1 MLRNFKDSPLFT
13 WFTLALGIICIGFSA
28 IFVKMA
34 DVPGSVATFYRLLF
48 AALAIIPIWMYR
60 GIKMPVRKDVL
71 LILAGSFFFAV
82 DLFMWNTAIP
92 LTTAATATLLANN
105 APIWLGLITVVI
117 LRQSLPRKF
126 WVGLVVAIIGLNV
139 LIGIESWRTLQ
150 FNMGDMLSLGAGF
163 FYALYLIYTVEV
175 RKRVN
180 TVTFMSLSLIVMV
193 VMMFFTTLFMGHS
206 FTGYSSRTWLS
217 LLGLGLVSHFGGW
230 LCINYA
236 LGHIKGSNVSV
247 TLLAQSVVT
256 ALLGIIILKEY
267 LSLNQIIGGIII
279 LSGIYIVN
287 RRDTPPRVSPINKPA
302 SDQHPSAEQIEE
314 KSVNQTIS

>member
-1 MLRNFKDSPLFT
+1 MLKNIKASPLFA
-13 WFTLALGIICIGFSA
+13 WSALALGIVCIGFSA
-28 IFVKMA
+28 IFVKLA

-48 AALAIIPIWMYR
+48 ATVAIIPIWIYR
-60 GIKMPVRKDVL
+60 GIKMPVRRDLL

-82 DLFMWNTAIP
+82 DLIMWNTAIP

-139 LIGIESWRTLQ
+139 LIGIESWRTMQ
-150 FNMGDMLSLGAGF
+150 FNLGDMLSLAAGF

-180 TVTFMSLSLIVMV
+180 TVTFMSLSLIFMV
-193 VMMFFTTLFMGHS
+193 VMMFFTTWLMGHS
-206 FTGYSSRTWLS
+206 FTGYSSNTWLS
-217 LLGLGLVSHFGGW
+217 LAGLGLISHFLGW

-236 LGHIKGSNVSV
+236 LGHLQGSNVSV
-247 TLLAQSVVT
+247 TLLAQSIVT
-256 ALLGIIILKEY
+256 AILAIFILGEY
-267 LSLNQIIGGIII
+267 LNLNQIVGGLII

-287 RRDTPPRVSPINKPA
+287 RRNTGHQVSPANTLAP
-302 SDQHPSAEQIEE
+302 DQQPTAEPVAE
-314 KSVNQTIS
+314 KDN

>member
-1 MLRNFKDSPLFT
+1 MLKNFKASPLFA
-13 WFTLALGIICIGFSA
+13 WFALALGIVCIGFSA
-28 IFVKMA
+28 IFVKIA

-60 GIKMPVRKDVL
+60 GIKMPVRRDML

-139 LIGIESWRTLQ
+139 LIGIESWRTMQ
-150 FNMGDMLSLGAGF
+150 FNTGDMLSLAAGF

-180 TVTFMSLSLIVMV
+180 AVTFMSLSLIVMV

-236 LGHIKGSNVSV
+236 LGHLKGSNVSV

-287 RRDTPPRVSPINKPA
+287 RRDAPPRVSPVNKPA
-302 SDQHPSAEQIEE
+302 ADQHP
-314 KSVNQTIS
+314 

>member
-1 MLRNFKDSPLFT
+1 MLKNIKTSPLFA
-13 WFTLALGIICIGFSA
+13 WFALALGIVCIGFSA
-28 IFVKMA
+28 IFVKLA

-48 AALAIIPIWMYR
+48 ATVAIIPIWIYR
-60 GIKMPVRKDVL
+60 GIKMPVRRDL
-71 LILAGSFFFAV
+71 FLILTGSFFFAV
-82 DLFMWNTAIP
+82 DLLMWNTAIP

-126 WVGLVVAIIGLNV
+126 WLGLVVAIVGLNV
-139 LIGIESWRTLQ
+139 LIGIESWRTMQ
-150 FNMGDMLSLGAGF
+150 FNMGDMLSLAAGF

-180 TVTFMSLSLIVMV
+180 TVTFMSLSLIFMV
-193 VMMFFTTLFMGHS
+193 VMLFFTTWFMGHS
-206 FTGYSSRTWLS
+206 FTGYSTRTWLS
-217 LLGLGLVSHFGGW
+217 LAGLGLVSHFLGW

-236 LGHIKGSNVSV
+236 LGHLKGSNVSV

-256 ALLGIIILKEY
+256 AILGIFVLGEF
-267 LSLNQIIGGIII
+267 LSLNQIIGGLII

-287 RRDTPPRVSPINKPA
+287 RRNNSHRESPADTIVP
-302 SDQHPSAEQIEE
+302 DQHPVSEH
-314 KSVNQTIS
+314 ISETTR

>member
-1 MLRNFKDSPLFT
+1 MLTKVKASPLFA
-13 WFTLALGIICIGFSA
+13 WFALALGIVCIGFSA
-28 IFVKMA
+28 IFVKLA

-48 AALAIIPIWMYR
+48 ATLAIIPVWMYR
-60 GIKMPVRKDVL
+60 GIKMPVRRDLL

-82 DLFMWNTAIP
+82 DLIMWNTAIP

-126 WVGLVVAIIGLNV
+126 WIGLVVAIIGLNV

-150 FNMGDMLSLGAGF
+150 FNMGDMLSLAAGF

-180 TVTFMSLSLIVMV
+180 TVTFMSLSLIFMV
-193 VMMFFTTLFMGHS
+193 VMMFFTTWLMGHS

-217 LLGLGLVSHFGGW
+217 LAGLGLISHFLGW

-236 LGHIKGSNVSV
+236 LGHLKGSNVSV
-247 TLLAQSVVT
+247 TLLAQSIVT
-256 ALLGIIILKEY
+256 AILAIFILGEY
-267 LSLNQIIGGIII
+267 LNLNQIVGGLII

-287 RRDTPPRVSPINKPA
+287 RRNIGHRESPADTLAPDQQPA
-302 SDQHPSAEQIEE
+302 VEPATEQ
-314 KSVNQTIS
+314 KS

>member
-1 MLRNFKDSPLFT
+1 MLKNFKASPLFA
-13 WFTLALGIICIGFSA
+13 WFTLALGIVCIGFSA
-28 IFVKMA
+28 IFVKLA

-48 AALAIIPIWMYR
+48 ATIAIIPVWMYR
-60 GIKMPVRKDVL
+60 GIKMPVRRDVL

-126 WVGLVVAIIGLNV
+126 WLGLVVAIIGLNV
-139 LIGIESWRTLQ
+139 LIGIESWRTMQ
-150 FNMGDMLSLGAGF
+150 FNTGDMLSLAAGF

-180 TVTFMSLSLIVMV
+180 TVTFMSLSLIFMV
-193 VMMFFTTLFMGHS
+193 VMMFFTTWFMGHS
-206 FTGYSSRTWLS
+206 FTGYSSGTWLS
-217 LLGLGLVSHFGGW
+217 LAGLGLVSHFLGW

-236 LGHIKGSNVSV
+236 LGHLKGSNVSV

-256 ALLGIIILKEY
+256 AILGIFVLGEF
-267 LSLNQIIGGIII
+267 LSLNQIIGGMII

-287 RRDTPPRVSPINKPA
+287 RRNTSHRESPADTIVP
-302 SDQHPSAEQIEE
+302 DQHPASEH
-314 KSVNQTIS
+314 ISETTR